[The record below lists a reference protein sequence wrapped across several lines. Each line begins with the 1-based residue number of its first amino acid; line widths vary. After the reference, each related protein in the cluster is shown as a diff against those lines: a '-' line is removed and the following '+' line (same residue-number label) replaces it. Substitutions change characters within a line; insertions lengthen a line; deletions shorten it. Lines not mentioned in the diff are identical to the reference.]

1 MFITNFKFTGSPTEI
16 ATAFTDI
23 LLALV
28 AGGSVI
34 FLQFTE
40 SAEIWKINTWCW
52 AFALIAL
59 SGFLGAAAHGLELA
73 ERQHQRIWHFINF
86 GLGLAVSIFVIGV
99 AYDLWGIVFAKK
111 MLPWMIVCA
120 FLFFLVTRMFSGI
133 FFVFI
138 VYEAAAMLFAFAAY
152 SWLAITGQLN
162 GAILMAAGVLV
173 SIIAAGIQ
181 ASKNVS
187 GAFVFE
193 FDHNGIF
200 HIVQI
205 FGILLLVI
213 GLRLSLLS
221 S

>member
-1 MFITNFKFTGSPTEI
+1 MFKTKLKIINSPTEI
-16 ATAFTDI
+16 TTAITDI

-28 AGGSVI
+28 AGGAVI
-34 FLQFTE
+34 FLQCSE
-40 SAEIWKINTWCW
+40 SNEIWKINIWSW
-52 AFALIAL
+52 AFVLMAL
-59 SGFLGAAAHGLELA
+59 SGFLGAIAHGLELIEA
-73 ERQHQRIWHFINF
+73 QHQRIWHLINIS
-86 GLGLAVSIFVIGV
+86 LGLTVSLFVIGV
-99 AYDLWGIVFAKK
+99 AYDLWGQTVAGK

-120 FLFFLVTRMFSGI
+120 LLFFLVTRLLPGI

-138 VYEAAAMLFAFAAY
+138 VFETVALLFAFATY
-152 SWLAITGQLN
+152 SWLAITAQLN
-162 GAILMAAGVLV
+162 GATLMAAGIMV

-181 ASKNVS
+181 ALKRLSIK
-187 GAFVFE
+187 FIFE
-193 FDHNGIF
+193 FDHNGVF